1 MAGET
6 IKSEAICI
14 DIRPWSRTSHV
25 VTWLTP
31 LGKVSTVVKGAVRP
45 KSAFLGQYDLNYTC
59 ELLYYASARGELH
72 ALRECVPVDMREALR
87 ADYRALTLAGYFR
100 RLVLD
105 LAPAGPDCRQW
116 YDLLSSSLSSLVPGA
131 DDSPSLVHLFVVF
144 ELKALELSGLSPDF
158 SNYDRTAEWSDF
170 VIESGT
176 FSSGGGRCVRVARA
190 VAEYLARPCGRIK
203 NPRIPLDAARLI
215 GVFYQ
220 FHLDCPSDVR
230 RAVLSVISENQG
242 R

>member
-6 IKSEAICI
+6 IKSEAICL

-25 VTWLTP
+25 VSWLTP
-31 LGKVSTVVKGAVRP
+31 HGKVTTIVKGAVRP

-59 ELLYYASARGELH
+59 ELLYYARARGELH
-72 ALRECVPVDMREALR
+72 ALRECVPLDMRESLR
-87 ADYRALTLAGYFR
+87 SDYRVLTLTGYFR

-105 LAPAGPDCRQW
+105 LAPMGPDCRPW
-116 YDLLSSSLSSLVPGA
+116 YELLASALSSLANGA
-131 DDSPSLVHLFVVF
+131 RPVPSLVCSFLAF
-144 ELKALELSGLSPDF
+144 ELGVLELSGLSPDF
-158 SNYDRTAEWSDF
+158 SNYDKTAEWSNF
-170 VIESGT
+170 AVESGA
-176 FSSGGGRCVRVARA
+176 FSAGDGRCVRVSRD
-190 VAEYLARPCGRIK
+190 VAEYLAQPSVQPK
-203 NPRIPLDAARLI
+203 NPTTPLDAARLI

-230 RAVLSVISENQG
+230 RAVLAVISEKQG